1 MSEDPTLEAPPLFPA
16 EQLREKLAALR
27 ARYALAARQQQA
39 LLEQQRQIA
48 EQQRQ
53 VEEAMAPIL
62 GAIMALEELA
72 GE

>member
-1 MSEDPTLEAPPLFPA
+1 MTEEQPLPPLPTVA
-16 EQLREKLAALR
+16 QKLADLR

-39 LLEQQRQIA
+39 LIEQQRQIA

-53 VEEAMAPIL
+53 VEEAMGPIL

-72 GE
+72 GAE